1 MIPIRHSSLFK
12 SRWVALLWAAGIIWF
27 AVDFAGP
34 DQGASNNSTATV
46 QDVTG
51 ATVSKDDLK
60 QFADF
65 AGATK

>member
-27 AVDFAGP
+27 AIDFAGP
-34 DQGASNNSTATV
+34 DEQTGNNSTATV

-51 ATVSKDDLK
+51 ATVSQDDLK
-60 QFADF
+60 KFADF
-65 AGATK
+65 AGGTK